1 MTLFAEEKNKEN
13 VYEAYERIAE
23 WYDNERS
30 KQLDEKEYLDFIIQN
45 IPNGGSILDLGCGGG
60 QPIAQFFIEH
70 GYDLVGIDGS
80 KKMIQLCQKRFPNR
94 TFIEGDMREINLNQK
109 FHAIVAWDSFFHL
122 PKPDQR
128 RMFPLFQEHCF
139 PHGVLIFTSGAE
151 DSEVW
156 SENGGELLFHASL
169 SENEY
174 MDLLAQNEFK
184 VLRHK
189 VKDPNCGG
197 RTVWVAQHSS

>member
-1 MTLFAEEKNKEN
+1 M
-13 VYEAYERIAE
+13 
-23 WYDNERS
+23 
-30 KQLDEKEYLDFIIQN
+30 
-45 IPNGGSILDLGCGGG
+45 
-60 QPIAQFFIEH
+60 
-70 GYDLVGIDGS
+70 
-80 KKMIQLCQKRFPNR
+80 
-94 TFIEGDMREINLNQK
+94 
-109 FHAIVAWDSFFHL
+109 
-122 PKPDQR
+122 
-128 RMFPLFQEHCF
+128 
-139 PHGVLIFTSGAE
+139 FTSGAE